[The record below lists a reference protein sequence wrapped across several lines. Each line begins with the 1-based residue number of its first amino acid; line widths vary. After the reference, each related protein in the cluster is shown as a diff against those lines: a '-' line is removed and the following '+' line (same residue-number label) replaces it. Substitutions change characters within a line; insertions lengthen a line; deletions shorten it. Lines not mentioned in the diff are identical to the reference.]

1 MCHNLNGFNNSAL
14 NLTELWDTNGCQV
27 FNNLLV
33 SDNSDCH
40 ARLWLTPALIFNIP
54 ATRQPQPLS
63 VLLKLAWN
71 KSTQYPNIHTN
82 HITLT
87 LLFTWQKPYCVI
99 LQTSAKDMMKFIQ
112 IYLMFYII
120 HLMLILRATILP
132 YRSDYF
138 WTYQL
143 CWSIQK

>member
-1 MCHNLNGFNNSAL
+1 MLAQTDCSCATRFRHGMVGGGILDQRQILSRFARNSQ
-14 NLTELWDTNGCQV
+14 C
-27 FNNLLV
+27 
-33 SDNSDCH
+33 

-54 ATRQPQPLS
+54 ATRQPQPLT
-63 VLLKLAWN
+63 VLLKLVWN

-99 LQTSAKDMMKFIQ
+99 LKISAKDIMKYIQ

-120 HLMLILRATILP
+120 HLMLILRATTLP
-132 YRSDYF
+132 YRSDY
-138 WTYQL
+138 
-143 CWSIQK
+143 